1 MSGMAIKGSQPIK
14 GKDTEYIASHVIK
27 KLNSSCKD
35 KDGNIVHFN
44 TCTLGSTG
52 KKNPD
57 DYSGD
62 IDIAV
67 ELEFNDDNINMISDC
82 IKNYICDTNIYDTQI
97 KVSSGFHLI
106 SFGLEYSLNN
116 EPYKLVQ
123 VDLMF
128 SNDLKYTKFM
138 YHSPDYKKNESNFKG
153 LYRTNLLIALAGRV
167 ETCVD
172 DIVQEVNH
180 YGEQQ
185 VLDYWKY
192 TLTYDKGLFLR
203 HKTYRGKR
211 GLLKNPVTVKED
223 DQLITKDINK
233 IIKFVLGDN
242 ATEKDTNSFESLINF
257 IFSDKY
263 KYNNKVIYNALS
275 DFLNDKRHEDK
286 FLDIIAYINKVIMSK
301 HNSTYNSEYKSHLIN
316 ELLKEILLLK

>member
-14 GKDTEYIASHVIK
+14 GKDAEYIASHVIK

-138 YHSPDYKKNESNFKG
+138 YHSPNFKNGESNFKG